1 MRALGFAVLLG
12 VAVLA
17 GCGAPE
23 RLSTTPQPSA
33 AVPVD
38 VTEAK
43 FDALDAAVNSHK
55 GKVVLMDFWATWC
68 PPCRK
73 YFPDFVEAHKKHADK
88 GLVCVSVSM
97 DKVWERGGYSK
108 TRVLEFLKLQGAT
121 FPNFVSTDRDDDRLT
136 ERFGLGRSIPY
147 QALLNKEGKRVWR
160 STDWQERDITKA
172 EYDAELDKLIQAE
185 LAK

>member
-68 PPCRK
+68 PPCR
-73 YFPDFVEAHKKHADK
+73 E
-88 GLVCVSVSM
+88 
-97 DKVWERGGYSK
+97 E
-108 TRVLEFLKLQGAT
+108 
-121 FPNFVSTDRDDDRLT
+121 
-136 ERFGLGRSIPY
+136 IPSFN
-147 QALLNKEGKRVWR
+147 A
-160 STDWQERDITKA
+160 
-172 EYDAELDKLIQAE
+172 
-185 LAK
+185 LAKK